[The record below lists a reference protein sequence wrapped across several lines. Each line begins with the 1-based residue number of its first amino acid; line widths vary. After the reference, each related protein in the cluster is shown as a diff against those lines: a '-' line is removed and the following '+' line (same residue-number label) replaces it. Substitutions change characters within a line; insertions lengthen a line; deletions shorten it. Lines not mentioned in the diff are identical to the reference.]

1 MLSLGLDR
9 FQRVLCLGAHADDIE
24 IGCGGALLRLIAE
37 NPEVSIHWA
46 VFSATDARAAEARA
60 SYERFLGK
68 AARRQLELFEFND
81 RYFPTSWAEI
91 KGEFDRLSRELRP
104 DLIFTHR
111 RDDAHQDH
119 RVLAELTWNA
129 FRDHTILEYEIPKYE
144 GDLGQPNVFVPLAAE
159 VAQRKAEL
167 IVESFATQRDKFW
180 FSADTFLALA
190 RLRGVEC
197 AAPEGYAEGFYAR
210 KLTF

>member
-1 MLSLGLDR
+1 MHALGFHR

-24 IGCGGALLRLIAE
+24 IGCGGALLRLLAE

-46 VFSATDARAAEARA
+46 VFSATDARAAEART
-60 SYERFLGK
+60 SYERFLGN

-129 FRDHTILEYEIPKYE
+129 FRDHLILEYEIPKYE
-144 GDLGQPNVFVPLAAE
+144 GDLGQPNVFVPLSAE

-167 IVESFATQRDKFW
+167 IVESFATQQDKRW

-197 AAPEGYAEGFYAR
+197 AAPDGYAEGFYAR